1 MKKYNVGFIGYGNM
15 SQAIVAALKNPVS
28 VKFLKYAGFKLNIA
42 VSDNDANKLSDVP
55 EGVKFT
61 TDNQELISA
70 CDLIVLAVKPQNAA
84 QAVDGLDFSG
94 KIVMSIMASVTIK
107 ALSELI
113 NGKTD
118 KIVRVMPNLNARI
131 ASAYS
136 AFCVK
141 GLSGEEYGLVKAILS
156 TFGEADELKEEQ
168 MNAAT
173 GLSGSGPAFVFKF
186 INALAEGGAENGLDK
201 AQALK
206 MALATVIGSAYLVE
220 SGEGGNDIS
229 ELVKSVCS
237 KGGTTIE
244 GVKHLDENNFEK
256 TVAQAVTKAVKR
268 AEEMSKS
275 NEKG

>member
-15 SQAIVAALKNPVS
+15 SRAIVAALKNPVS
-28 VKFLKYAGFKLNIA
+28 VKLLKNAGFKLNIA

-55 EGVKFT
+55 GGIKFT

-118 KIVRVMPNLNARI
+118 KIVRVMPNLNAII

-141 GLSGEEYGLVKAILS
+141 GLSGEEYSLVKAILS

-206 MALATVIGSAYLVE
+206 MTLATVIGSAYLVE